1 MPSGTRLTPIALV
14 VLSLLHE
21 EPMHPYEMHQTLRIR
36 HTDRVVKLKA
46 GTLYH
51 TVERLA
57 RHGLIAS
64 TETVRTGRRP
74 ERTVYEITDAGR
86 DVFAEQTIQMLG
98 SPAEEYPEYPLALTL
113 ANDVPLEVVIVELER
128 RSGELERGIAADDH
142 SIERLERMDLP
153 RAYWLDVRYQHAM
166 RKAELEWTK
175 ALLDDLRG
183 GRVTWPNDPAEKTS
197 IK

>member
-1 MPSGTRLTPIALV
+1 MPAGTRLTPTALV
-14 VLSLLHE
+14 VLALLHE

-57 RHGLIAS
+57 RHGLIAT
-64 TETVRTGRRP
+64 TETTRAGRRP

-86 DVFAEQTIQMLG
+86 DVFAEQTLQMLG

-113 ANDVPLEVVIVELER
+113 ANDIPVETVITELER
-128 RSGELERGIAADDH
+128 RCGELRRANELDELGIG
-142 SIERLERMDLP
+142 RLERMDLP
-153 RAYWLDVRYQHAM
+153 RAYWLDVVYQQTM
-166 RKAELEWTK
+166 RKAELAWTE
-175 ALLDDLRG
+175 ALLEDLRN
-183 GRVTWPNDPAEKTS
+183 GRLTWPKDATEKTS

>member
-1 MPSGTRLTPIALV
+1 MPSGARLTPTALV
-14 VLSLLHE
+14 VLALLHE

-57 RHGLIAS
+57 RHGLIAT
-64 TETVRTGRRP
+64 TETTRAGRRP

-86 DVFAEQTIQMLG
+86 EVFAEQTIQMLG

-113 ANDVPLEVVIVELER
+113 ANDVPLEIAIAELER
-128 RSGELERGIAADDH
+128 RCGELRRANELDEMG
-142 SIERLERMDLP
+142 IERLERMDLP
-153 RAYWLDVRYQHAM
+153 RAYWLDVTYQLAM
-166 RKAELEWTK
+166 RKAELAWTEG
-175 ALLDDLRG
+175 LLSDLRD
-183 GRVTWPNDPAEKTS
+183 GRLPWPNDAADKTA

>member
-1 MPSGTRLTPIALV
+1 MAAGTRLTPIALV
-14 VLSLLHE
+14 VLALLHE

-57 RHGLIAS
+57 RQGLIAP
-64 TETVRTGRRP
+64 TETSRAGRRP

-86 DVFAEQTIQMLG
+86 DLFTDQTISMLG
-98 SPAEEYPEYPLALTL
+98 APAEEYPEYPLALTL
-113 ANDVPLEVVIVELER
+113 ANDVPVEIVIAELER
-128 RSGELERGIAADDH
+128 RCGELNRSIELDDH
-142 SIERLERMDLP
+142 GIQRLERLDLP
-153 RAYWLDVRYQHAM
+153 RAYWLDVLYQRAM
-166 RKAELEWTK
+166 RAAELAWTEQ
-175 ALLDDLRG
+175 LLDDLRS
-183 GRVTWPNDPAEKTS
+183 GRLTWPNDASPKTA